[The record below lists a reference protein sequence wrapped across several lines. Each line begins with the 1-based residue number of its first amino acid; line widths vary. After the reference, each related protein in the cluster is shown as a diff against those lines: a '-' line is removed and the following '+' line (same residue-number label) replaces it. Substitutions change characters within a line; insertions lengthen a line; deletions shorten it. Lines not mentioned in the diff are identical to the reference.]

1 MTNVINDD
9 MDWTFISVRATH
21 YICISLMSELLDI
34 YQQIIIMRS
43 IAYHA
48 YWSISLVNK
57 INEFAQANVREE
69 SWRHGV
75 GFTRQYKSYPT
86 RRKQKNIVVCNTLL
100 LARYLLDTTFNHV
113 PHKGNAP
120 LTFVY
125 FTQYKQI
132 GHRNGIL
139 KHSG

>member
-1 MTNVINDD
+1 
-9 MDWTFISVRATH
+9 
-21 YICISLMSELLDI
+21 MSELLDI
-34 YQQIIIMRS
+34 YQQIIIMRF

-100 LARYLLDTTFNHV
+100 LARYLLDTTSKRMF
-113 PHKGNAP
+113 
-120 LTFVY
+120 LESCST
-125 FTQYKQI
+125 
-132 GHRNGIL
+132 
-139 KHSG
+139 

>member
-1 MTNVINDD
+1 
-9 MDWTFISVRATH
+9 
-21 YICISLMSELLDI
+21 MSELLDI

-100 LARYLLDTTFNHV
+100 LARYLLDTTSKSRIWMF
-113 PHKGNAP
+113 
-120 LTFVY
+120 LESCST
-125 FTQYKQI
+125 
-132 GHRNGIL
+132 
-139 KHSG
+139 